1 MKMTPV
7 MRTTLRLLSAV
18 VVIFGLLLMGR
29 DMSVM
34 TGVDQR
40 LLVLPIIPLYIYLK
54 FFRKA

>member
-1 MKMTPV
+1 MTPV
-7 MRTTLRLLSAV
+7 MRTALRLLSAV

-29 DMSVM
+29 DMRVM

>member
-7 MRTTLRLLSAV
+7 MRTALRLLSAV

-29 DMSVM
+29 DMRVM